1 MQRTKKILSMGW
13 ILVLFVA
20 FIGVTGIQAQTIIE
34 GKITGTITDDKGEP
48 LPGAAVEL
56 TSPGLMAKRSA
67 ATSAKGT
74 YFFLNLSIGK
84 YKLTAS
90 MPSFKTV
97 AEENIEV
104 TAGSSLVVN
113 MALPLGAIE
122 ETVTVTGAAPVV
134 DVKTSSVDAKINRE
148 MLDKLPT
155 GRDSF
160 YDLSLSTPGMFD
172 TGKEVMGSPTAY
184 GESGQGNI
192 FLVNGVDTTNPDGA
206 GYGSMIN
213 VNYNT
218 IQEVRIISL
227 GAKAEYG
234 NFSGAAIDVVTK
246 SGSNELRG
254 SLSYYSQLGVPK
266 TGLPPAD
273 NLGRDWL
280 YIAPGT
286 NFDFYP
292 KSNLELDLTLGGRII
307 YEKLWFFAA
316 GNLLSSKDK
325 LLNWGPVSEW
335 VGRYGDIKITGN
347 PFKNHRAWVAY
358 HYEKNRSGGTADGT
372 VNWDPSLAYDNNS
385 KRQSISSQWQW
396 FPRTTT
402 FLSVKFLGFV
412 TDDRASLP
420 KGHDPYPGLINWWKA
435 MPTDMAVGGAAMGFG
450 GGGSSRSTIQAD
462 VSHYA
467 ENFLGEH
474 DIKFG
479 VQYTRGRKNSIGG
492 DFFGKQLMNPETGED
507 LGFTG
512 YYQTAYIYGY
522 SYSSV
527 DAMKYYYSADGMVM
541 NINTYFENPRK
552 TVRTSDSIGF
562 FFDDQWTPNDRLT
575 FNLGVRYDKMTA
587 KFGKGQMLKQPAT
600 PEEYAGTLEVL
611 RDRKGSGNLFDFNC
625 LSPRLGVTYQLTS
638 DQKTALRASFG
649 RYYTPLGVESFGSG
663 GPDQDKSYSMV
674 QYFLVPWEGLDM
686 NGDGAIWGEE
696 TAAATRKLLGGA
708 ITPINAIITSP
719 SGDEWD
725 FRDQFHTYDPNV
737 NPWQLKIHPGLKNQH
752 TDQFTLSL
760 EREIFQDFSVALTYI
775 HRNTKNMIVEWPIN
789 KKTGLPWEY
798 DRKTQIVNGQE
809 LLLYSIKLED
819 YNGDGVIDN
828 GGDYNGNG
836 VVDDGEEGDVWWVG
850 ENMDLEWRNMPDMDG
865 KKAQRL
871 FQGVQLTFNKRYS
884 NRWQLMGSMLWNSSS
899 GVAARNKRQDQDY
912 NLEGTNIWSDKWLGG
927 LNMAVNNMEG
937 PLPFTPRFE
946 FKLNGNYTIPVIEV
960 DFGLRFR
967 MHTGRPAW
975 VLQELGDRITTQ
987 TDLSDAEYLAHA
999 VLLSGRGMEGQ
1010 MVAQDPKKP
1019 LYMPVLKL
1027 LDLRLEKAFNLGPG
1041 KLHFIFDVFN
1051 IFNSQDV
1058 TNAYT
1063 KKTEGGFSTIGQ
1075 ISGIV
1080 APRKL
1085 RGGIMYEF

>member
-1 MQRTKKILSMGW
+1 MQRIKRILFMGW
-13 ILVLFVA
+13 LLVLLVA
-20 FIGVTGIQAQTIIE
+20 FIGVTRIQAQSIIE

-48 LPGAAVEL
+48 LPGATVEL

-74 YFFLNLSIGK
+74 FFFLNLSIGK
-84 YKLTAS
+84 YKLAAS

-134 DVKTSSVDAKINRE
+134 DVKTSTIDAKINLE

-155 GRDSF
+155 SRDSW

-192 FLVNGVDTTNPDGA
+192 FLVNGVDTTNPSGA
-206 GYGSMIN
+206 GWGSMIN

-227 GAKAEYG
+227 GSKAEYG
-234 NFSGAAIDVVTK
+234 NFSGAAIDVITK

-266 TGLPPAD
+266 TGVPPAGE
-273 NLGRDWL
+273 LGRDWL
-280 YIAPGT
+280 YLAPGT
-286 NFDFYP
+286 TFDFYP
-292 KSNLELDLTLGGRII
+292 KSNTELDLTLGGRII
-307 YEKLWFFAA
+307 YEKLWFFVA

-325 LLNWGPVSEW
+325 QLNWEPLVES

-347 PFKNHRAWVAY
+347 PLKNHRAWVAY
-358 HYEKNRSGGTADGT
+358 HYEKNSSSGGTDGNL
-372 VNWDPSLAYDNNS
+372 NWDESLAYGDNTKS
-385 KRQSISSQWQW
+385 QAISSQWQW

-402 FLSVKFLGFV
+402 FLSVKFLGFLV
-412 TDDRASLP
+412 DNRSALP
-420 KGHDPYPGLINWWKA
+420 KGHADYAGMVNWWKGV
-435 MPTDMAVGGAAMGFG
+435 PTDMMVGGAFEGYG
-450 GGGSSRSTIQAD
+450 GGTTSRSTIQAD

-479 VQYTRGRKNSIGG
+479 VQYTRGRKNSISGN
-492 DFFGKQLMNPETGED
+492 FFSKQFTNPETGDD
-507 LGFTG
+507 LGLMG
-512 YYQTAYIYGY
+512 YYQAGYMYG
-522 SYSSV
+522 SAYSSIE
-527 DAMKYYYSADGMVM
+527 ATKYYYGIDGQDGLVM
-541 NINTYFENPRK
+541 YVRTDYDNPRK

-575 FNLGVRYDKMTA
+575 FNLGARYDRMTA
-587 KFGKGQMLKQPAT
+587 KFGKGQVLKQPAT
-600 PEEYAGTLEVL
+600 PEGFAGTLDVI
-611 RDRKGSGNLFDFNC
+611 RDRKGSGSLFDFKC
-625 LSPRLGVTYQLTS
+625 FSPRLGVTYQLTN
-638 DQKTALRASFG
+638 DRKTALRASFG

-663 GPDQDKSYSMV
+663 GPDQATSYSTTKM
-674 QYFLVPWEGLDM
+674 YLLPWAGLDL
-686 NGDGAIWGEE
+686 NGDGVIFNNE
-696 TAAATRKLLGGA
+696 TVEATRKLMEGIRDGSL
-708 ITPINAIITSP
+708 TPLNGIFMSP
-719 SGDEWD
+719 SGGELDYTN
-725 FRDQFHTYDPNV
+725 QFHTYDPSL
-737 NPWQLKIHPGLKNQH
+737 NPWQLKIHPGLKNQF

-760 EREIFQDFSVALTYI
+760 EREIFQDFSMALTYI
-775 HRNTKNMIVEWPIN
+775 HRNTKNMIVEWPVN
-789 KKTGLPWEY
+789 KQTGEPWEY
-798 DRKTQIVNGQE
+798 EQKTQVINGQE
-809 LLLYSIKLED
+809 ISLYSIVIKD
-819 YNGDGVIDN
+819 YNGDGVITN
-828 GGDYNGNG
+828 G
-836 VVDDGEEGDVWWVG
+836 DDGDVFWVN
-850 ENMDLEWRNMPDMDG
+850 ENMDIEWRNMPDWGG
-865 KKAQRL
+865 KKAKRL

-884 NRWQLMGSMLWNSSS
+884 NRWQLMGSLLWNSSS

-912 NLEGTNIWSDKWLGG
+912 NLEGSNIWSDHWVSGVNQL
-927 LNMAVNNMEG
+927 VNNMEG

-967 MHTGRPAW
+967 MHTGRPVV
-975 VLQELGDRITTQ
+975 VLQEIGSRIKESS
-987 TDLSDAEYLAHA
+987 DLTDAEFMAHA
-999 VLLSGRGMEGQ
+999 VLTTGGTQ
-1010 MVAQDPKKP
+1010 IVAQDPKKP
-1019 LYMPVLKL
+1019 LYMPALKI

-1051 IFNSQDV
+1051 VFNSQDV

-1063 KKTEGGFSTIGQ
+1063 KKIEGSDTIGQ
-1075 ISGIV
+1075 ITGIV

-1085 RGGIMYEF
+1085 RAGIMYEF